1 MSGIN
6 KERKDKLWDVIARLK
21 EGCANI
27 LFNYRIWYAYFWSD
41 RNSNNVIVVWIWNGI
56 DNI

>member
-27 LFNYRIWYAYFWSD
+27 LFNYRI
-41 RNSNNVIVVWIWNGI
+41 
-56 DNI
+56 